1 MVEDDEGICRPDQLE
16 AVLHTTCAT
25 VFAISRAVCAPGRKE
40 SATMKA
46 PLYLLMTSKPSNDR
60 VRCCDDR
67 PTSVAVTSP
76 AWPLR
81 WGRKSRVA
89 VPAAIAVLRRQ
100 LAQPIAERI
109 AIGTPVVSSG
119 GRQLGVV
126 RDVVVELG
134 SGRTSYAVSDQ
145 PSGRGNVRLL
155 PRDLVRT
162 HRDVAVVEEH
172 VLQRLERQI
181 A

>member
-1 MVEDDEGICRPDQLE
+1 
-16 AVLHTTCAT
+16 
-25 VFAISRAVCAPGRKE
+25 
-40 SATMKA
+40 MKA
-46 PLYLLMTSKPSNDR
+46 PLYLLMKSQPFDDR
-60 VRCCDDR
+60 TRCCDDR
-67 PTSVAVTSP
+67 PTSVAGTRQ

-81 WGRKSRVA
+81 WGRKGRVA
-89 VPAAIAVLRRQ
+89 VPAAMAVLRRQ

-119 GRQLGVV
+119 GRELGVV

-134 SGRTSYAVSDQ
+134 SGRTSYAVSDL

-172 VLQRLERQI
+172 VLQRLERHI

>member
-1 MVEDDEGICRPDQLE
+1 
-16 AVLHTTCAT
+16 LHITCAT
-25 VFAISRAVCAPGRKE
+25 VFAVSRVERTGRKE

-46 PLYLLMTSKPSNDR
+46 PLYLLMTNRPNDR
-60 VRCCDDR
+60 RARCCDDR
-67 PTSVAVTSP
+67 PPAIDVTRP
-76 AWPLR
+76 VWPLR
-81 WGRKSRVA
+81 WGQKGRVA

-100 LAQPIAERI
+100 LSQPVADRI

-119 GRQLGVV
+119 GRDLGVV

-134 SGRTSYAVSDQ
+134 SGRTSYAVGDQ
-145 PSGRGNVRLL
+145 RSGRGNVRLL

-162 HRDVAVVEEH
+162 RQDVAVVEER
-172 VLQRLERQI
+172 VLQRLERHI